1 MLVKDT
7 VPPADVVPHSAM
19 FSNTQVSGRKTVQFC
34 CVCVCCW
41 IIVAVVLLPDVSESF
56 VVAVV
61 GALAVVVAVKAMQ
74 TLCTFNFRVGR
85 SRMSCV
91 ALATSIVVLAV
102 QENIICW
109 KNQQNHNLALS
120 FQEKEGCTDAWKLIA
135 KIRGFDLTT
144 EVVVVVGAN
153 LGEQPGPKSICV
165 PVGTICLHPTI
176 TKENWLDGHTSDD
189 TFAIV
194 IKDDTLTCTRLDTGN
209 TEDGWDMNLRFVC
222 CEPVCE
228 ELVKHLVAFKLMNC
242 P

>member
-1 MLVKDT
+1 MLVEDT

-19 FSNTQVSGRKTVQFC
+19 FSNTQVSGRWKTVRFC
-34 CVCVCCW
+34 CACVCCW
-41 IIVAVVLLPDVSESF
+41 IVVAAVLLPDVPESL
-56 VVAVV
+56 VVAVA
-61 GALAVVVAVKAMQ
+61 GALAVVVAVKAMR
-74 TLCTFNFRVGR
+74 TMCRVNTFDVGR
-85 SRMSCV
+85 SHISCV
-91 ALATSIVVLAV
+91 ALAISIVVLAV

-109 KNQQNHNLALS
+109 KNQQDHNLALS

-144 EVVVVVGAN
+144 EVVIVVGTN

-176 TKENWLDGHTSDD
+176 TKENWLDGHSSED

-194 IKDDTLTCTRLDTGN
+194 IKGDTLTCTRLDTGN

-222 CEPVCE
+222 GEPVCE
-228 ELVKHLVAFKLMNC
+228 ELVKRLVAF
-242 P
+242 